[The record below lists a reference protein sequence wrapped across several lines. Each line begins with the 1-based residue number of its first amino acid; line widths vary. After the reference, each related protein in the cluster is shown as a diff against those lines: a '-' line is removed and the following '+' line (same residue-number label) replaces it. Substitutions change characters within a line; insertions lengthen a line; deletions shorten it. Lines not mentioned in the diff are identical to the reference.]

1 MSAKEPAAKW
11 YYDACTLDPN
21 LGTFGEIVN
30 KRATAY
36 TSNLALGESFA
47 NSLRKD
53 PESLESFIDLIK
65 KLRETGIEI
74 NIVGNDEIEKLISQ
88 IKELCPRLSL
98 TDSVH
103 LATALREGCCVF
115 RTIDSD
121 FDDVTTDIQK
131 QLANKHGMSTFSIV
145 QMNPAN
151 KTELFKAK
159 KAMRRKGV

>member
-74 NIVGNDEIEKLISQ
+74 NIVGNDEI
-88 IKELCPRLSL
+88 KELCSRLSL

>member
-1 MSAKEPAAKW
+1 MSAKTPTEKW

-30 KRATAY
+30 KRAIAY

-74 NIVGNDEIEKLISQ
+74 KIVGNDETEGIISQ
-88 IKELCPRLSL
+88 IKELCSRLSL
-98 TDSVH
+98 TDSMH

-115 RTIDSD
+115 RTIDPD
-121 FDDVTTDIQK
+121 FDDVTKDMQK
-131 QLANKHGMSTFSIV
+131 QLANQHGMSTFSIV

-151 KTELFKAK
+151 KTELFRAK
-159 KAMRRKGV
+159 KATRHKRA